1 MSKKYYLT
9 IKLSNDKD
17 INIVCD
23 SAIAPKSV
31 EQFVSLVKQNY
42 YDGTIFHRVI
52 ANFMIQTGG
61 YKIDQNCLTE
71 LPSAPSIEGE
81 FKSNG
86 YDNPL
91 KHQLGVI
98 SMART
103 MDKNSATSQFFI
115 CSATCPWLDG
125 EYAAF
130 GQTIDEQSN
139 QAVLEISNMQTCA
152 PHPAFSDFPVK
163 EIGIKTILLTKEE
176 E

>member
-86 YDNPL
+86 VDNTIS
-91 KHQLGVI
+91 HRRGVI
-98 SMART
+98 SMARSSNSY
-103 MDKNSATSQFFI
+103 NSASSQFFI
-115 CSATCPWLDG
+115 MQQDASYLDG

-130 GQTIDEQSN
+130 GQVTSGMEIVDKICSDAVPVDGNGTIPAEN
-139 QAVLEISNMQTCA
+139 QPKIIS
-152 PHPAFSDFPVK
+152 
-163 EIGIKTILLTKEE
+163 ITIE
-176 E
+176 